1 MSLDY
6 KGNCQIQA
14 HDAEQGLGPGYSGAS
29 RDSRNDVAY
38 SISQGDYVNVTA
50 SKYVLLSGTDLLRGG
65 RWSICYCANYDAGQ
79 GVGVL
84 AGAGQ
89 CNEMQEFHSLAGI
102 LTVMGPS
109 PNNQDQT
116 CTAGAP
122 CTLLF
127 TGESLSALDS
137 IAFVSKSFISR
148 CGVTASD
155 FRIAHDTVRALSML
169 GSGVELQLSGG
180 EAGDIPLGGQWL
192 MCYCVSA
199 YGGCSLPEH
208 FPALAGV
215 FTVLGPSS
223 NNQDQFCTSGA
234 PCTLTFTG
242 QGLSTAD
249 KVAFIPALGLCGVA
263 DLDINLTGNVHVLHQ
278 RHGIGQGRYQTV
290 LLPALGTTVINLGRE
305 DLTQGGVW
313 RMCYCTA
320 NHGGCDDATDFK
332 ALAGTLSV
340 MGSYAQDYHCVA
352 GAPCQLG
359 GSASLASNV
368 GGSSVFDAT
377 TVPQRWPVYADG
389 ETTLWEGLELVMADK
404 VRLVLNSSSELN
416 FCGQDALDA
425 RSLDSDIRVVLG
437 GSDST
442 ADLPLGGRWK
452 VCYCVNYYG
461 GCDDTADF
469 TGFVGILIVKGPNP
483 NSQDQTCTAGQPCT
497 LGPFVGEG
505 LAAGDT
511 LLFAALLGHCGLSG
525 QDLGPAPIVSGQHE
539 VLTSGVSVGI
549 TGGLDCTL
557 GPLLGQDISAEDR
570 VTFVTTAGH
579 YPGYVLVHQPVG
591 TCGDLAAI
599 QDALSFAGAYKPV
612 TAGLTVSL
620 VASDLPRGGEWKV
633 CYCTGGGDAGCTGPA
648 DFGARLGI
656 LTVLGPSPNNQD
668 VTCIAGRPCSLGGFT
683 GQGLSISDRVQLVV
697 HSIGAACGSVSAV
710 EDTSRDADA
719 FQDAAQVIGSGLQVS
734 LLDADLPYGG
744 QWLMCYCVVSA
755 GCSSHVD
762 FAQHLGMLSVRG
774 VAPTTQS
781 HLCIAG
787 VACTLGELSG
797 FGLSTDDYVGIIPCT
812 PAVGSVE
819 VASCCASEDWPS
831 FDSGGGAR
839 HKQIQLVSSK
849 PVVLLAASDVPPG
862 GTWAMCQ
869 CVKSAASAAGCFST
883 QNAKVPVGLL
893 TVVGPSSSQAM
904 PCSAGTA
911 CTSPALLGT
920 DIQQGDLVAL
930 LSEGQCGLAMPSA
943 AAGAGTAKYVDGS
956 LKFDLKGLDLPIGTR
971 LSVCHCAQ
979 RLRGC
984 ESAEDF
990 GSEAALLSV
999 RGPDLATAGTTWS
1012 CAAGFACQVGAF
1024 TGQGLS
1030 AGDKVLLIPLGGT
1043 CGYSSGDGNL
1053 PASGGSRLTVDS
1065 NLQVA
1070 LSDTQLTNG
1079 GRYRVCYCA
1088 VGGGASCAATSA
1100 FAAKGGLLKVTGA
1113 GPVLQNQL
1121 CFTGEACTFVQL
1133 AGVGLLAAD
1142 EVAVIGSSFY
1152 CGAGAILAS
1161 GTIGAGWTLVLT
1173 STQMGSLGGTGNFRL
1188 CFCSS
1193 ATGSCGAAAT
1203 YPQFLGVLQVSAPPS
1218 SLGGRSY
1225 RCYADVLCSLLLRTS
1240 AGMLPSDRVQLI
1252 TASGVCGSASPV
1264 GGVTY
1269 QASGSGS
1276 ASETRAFQLGA
1287 AGAIGPGSYKICHCP
1302 SVDGSDAD
1310 VTACSSNDEFAT
1322 DVGSLDVQGASSLG
1336 DMQGVAGKSWTLGPW
1351 TTHSLSS
1358 FDRVIFVPD
1367 ATDAA
1372 CGSIGRDVN
1381 TDARDQ
1387 AGLAVPRVAQAESK
1401 QFSATATSGEFTVKL
1416 AAGDVPYGGRWQIC
1430 HCPQRESTD
1439 ADEEPCST
1447 AADFATSA
1455 GVITVVGPAPNSQDR
1470 TCTAGSSCIL
1480 GGNLGG
1486 GFVGQGLST
1495 NDKLSLVHSGGTCG
1509 QTAQDLTVF
1518 GSVFLSI
1525 VKAGSSTFTHTLAA
1539 STLSSGGRWKVCY
1552 CARGS
1557 LGAGGCSATTD
1568 FPAMAGYLT
1577 AIGPHT
1583 STQDQTCNAGISC
1596 ALYLVGESMQVGK
1609 DLTMLIPSSGTCGSS
1624 ARDSSVARGNTKL
1637 LGTSF
1642 SVSLGQADLP
1652 KGGQWILC
1660 YCATISGSCPSD
1672 SYFSVRVGM
1681 LSVLGPSP
1689 NNQDRFCTAGKSC
1702 DLSGLTGFGLSRFD
1716 RVRAIDPQA
1725 SCGYSARTAS
1735 PVFAGEDKP
1744 MEFDSLTSTTELS
1757 LSSSQL
1763 PFGGRWKLCYC
1774 TGMTGSCDENGEFG
1788 ALLGLLLVYGPASN
1802 SQDVGCTAGLDCK
1815 ITITGYANP
1824 LNPSSSLT
1832 VSTSDRLALV
1842 LNNCGLDDRDPSIGA
1857 DSYHV
1862 VTYSAADNA
1871 HSVTLPGTDTGST
1884 TRGGVWNMCYCAAG
1898 AGNTCAT
1905 GSDFATRLGVLTLYG
1920 PSPNTQDH
1928 TCITG
1933 VACTVTFTGQRLGM
1947 DDRVF
1952 FIPRDIGT
1960 CGVTAADSQ
1969 IAAGDAKHVQAD
1981 VSVSF
1986 IAADLPVGGQWKM
1999 CYCSDDSAPGRVCGG
2014 SGSADFGTS
2023 AGVLTVLGPNPST
2036 QQITCVAGFDCSFTL
2051 TGEQLG
2057 ARDRVALVPHPSGGS
2072 CGQGERD
2079 RRIAGDMYR
2088 PVGAG
2093 GALHILAADLPFGG
2107 QWRVCYC
2114 AGDYRSCDNYLDFN
2128 AEAGVLTIA
2137 GPTSTSQDK
2146 SCTAGVACIVP
2157 GSSGISAQGR
2167 SSLDKVA
2174 LVDKDS
2180 ACGDAAAAVLSTGSG
2195 SFRPLDSDF
2204 KMHLAPF
2211 DIPNGGI
2218 WKMCYCFSI
2227 ALGPNTGSCAS
2238 LSEFRTSAGL
2248 LKVLGTSSSAQDSSC
2263 VAGASCTVGGAHGL
2277 QGELTKGQ
2285 DKVAFVAAATGSC
2298 GATLPDAN
2306 LAFGSYQQVPW
2317 LGKVELTGSQVQKGG
2332 RWYICFCSAGYGGC
2346 NSFGD
2351 FTDTA
2356 GILTVLGPSPN
2367 SQNAACSAGFACV
2380 LTGPGGLSGQGLSS
2394 ASDKILFTSG
2404 SGCGQSDKDCHV
2416 AQDSYIV
2423 AGTSQVSL
2431 TAHDLP
2437 TRGTWKICY
2446 CTNNYRASD
2455 TSTGCSSPLDYTA
2468 IAGQLTVKP
2477 VIATGFTFT
2486 QTHGSGSAGGGFTA
2500 ASEGSGLPRALLEW
2514 HFDDAQLAEDAL
2526 GAYSPY
2532 WDGSTLAQG
2541 SGTGLIATDGGPD
2554 RAKVHHLDLLGADAA
2569 QVWVEGRIG
2578 GAARFDG
2585 TQVWGTPHVSIQVPA
2600 SSLGLPTAEVS
2611 LAAWVKVS
2619 SFTERAGLVGF
2630 LQDGARQSAGWA
2642 LLLSADGRAH
2652 FAVASVLSS
2661 ATLLRD
2667 PANLLSTPVFSSGS
2681 WRHLVGTYDGTHA
2694 RLFMDGSEVDSR
2706 SLAVL
2711 DGYRQVLEGQNHTC
2725 GDIRYVDTYF
2735 AVGALRDEDEHI
2747 YFQGDLDEVQVYEV
2761 ALSPKE
2767 VNMLYSSYQACT
2779 IFHLQCM
2786 ITDYGHM
2793 HLGSGDCSQRST
2805 STCWYGMV
2813 DQILWNVLVS
2823 GRTVTGQWGRKWSLE
2838 PSGYF
2843 RLHFAE
2849 DCLTFTGCWVQ
2860 TATPLNSCDA
2870 DEAAALLGGNASATS
2885 GLWSG
2890 QGLVGS
2896 RTSRAGEALTVAGTG
2911 IAGVDGTYGSDDCA
2925 DEVPLDAPGGLAV
2938 GGGGAAAGRRLYYSE
2953 RNREVIR
2960 AVDLGASS
2968 CFAPGVVPSAGSVL
2982 LANQPLFAAREC
2994 QALCQTTAG
3003 CLHFSFAAPKVDG
3016 RGDLGL
3022 CTLLAGT
3029 TTAGG
3034 LYADIISAPGFLSGP
3049 AHCPLNSVTH
3059 VAGVRDSPGFS
3070 GDGGDGALAQFHQPV
3085 GITFAPNGLRN
3096 ELYLTDELNHRIRKM
3111 NVGTGNIVTVAGTG
3125 SQGFNPG
3132 DDTAGNA
3139 LLRKFDSPGSVA
3151 VDHLGKVYIS
3161 DMYNQRVRLLDV
3173 GTGQLSTL
3181 AGSGPYGLLNGGY
3194 AGDGGQASQAR
3205 LAAPRAV
3212 VLYGSSLFDVE
3223 LQDNNHRVRVVDL
3236 TSRIITKVA
3245 GIGHAGA
3252 TGDGG
3257 AALSAT
3263 FNFPYSGSR

>member
-1 MSLDY
+1 
-6 KGNCQIQA
+6 
-14 HDAEQGLGPGYSGAS
+14 
-29 RDSRNDVAY
+29 
-38 SISQGDYVNVTA
+38 
-50 SKYVLLSGTDLLRGG
+50 
-65 RWSICYCANYDAGQ
+65 
-79 GVGVL
+79 
-84 AGAGQ
+84 
-89 CNEMQEFHSLAGI
+89 
-102 LTVMGPS
+102 MGPS

-148 CGVTASD
+148 CGVTAGD

-389 ETTLWEGLELVMADK
+389 ETSLWEGLELVMADK

-425 RSLDSDIRVVLG
+425 RVAGGVAQSLDSDIRVVLG

-525 QDLGPAPIVSGQHE
+525 QDLGPATIVSGQHE

-549 TGGLDCTL
+549 TGGEAGDTLRGGVWRRMCYCADYQGCTADSTFTALLGSLTIIGPISQNQGRTCFAGLDCTL

-591 TCGDLAAI
+591 TCRDLAAI

-710 EDTSRDADA
+710 EDTSVGHGEPKAVIQTAGGGGALVVRFPGETWRDAGIPRGSVWKLCYCTNHHGGCSADSDFSVLAGILTVKGPGTNTQDATCMAVSSCTLPDSGSPFTGQDLSAGDSLIFVRKGGSCAFSSRDADA

-734 LLDADLPYGG
+734 LLDADLPFGG

-755 GCSSHVD
+755 GCSSYVD

-781 HLCIAG
+781 QLCIAG

-797 FGLSTDDYVGIIPCT
+797 FGISTDDYVGIIPCT

-819 VASCCASEDWPS
+819 VASCCASEIWPS

-911 CTSPALLGT
+911 CTSPALLGS
-920 DIQQGDLVAL
+920 DIRQGDLVAL

-979 RLRGC
+979 WLRGC

-999 RGPDLATAGTTWS
+999 RGPDLATAGITWS
-1012 CAAGFACQVGAF
+1012 CAAGVACQVGAF
-1024 TGQGLS
+1024 TGQGLG
-1030 AGDKVLLIPLGGT
+1030 AEDKVLLIPLGGT

-1053 PASGGSRLTVDS
+1053 PASGGSPLTVDS

-1088 VGGGASCAATSA
+1088 VGGGASCAATSE
-1100 FAAKGGLLKVTGA
+1100 FAAQGGLLKVTGP
-1113 GPVLQNQL
+1113 GPVPQNQL
-1121 CFTGEACTFVQL
+1121 CFTGEPCTFVQL

-1142 EVAVIGSSFY
+1142 EVATIGSSFY

-1252 TASGVCGSASPV
+1252 TASGACGSASPV

-1416 AAGDVPYGGRWQIC
+1416 AAGDVPFGGRWQIC

-1539 STLSSGGRWKVCY
+1539 STLSRGGRWKVCY

-1577 AIGPHT
+1577 AIGPHP

-1596 ALYLVGESMQVGK
+1596 TLYLVGESMQVGK

-1725 SCGYSARTAS
+1725 TCGYAARTAS

-1788 ALLGLLLVYGPASN
+1788 ALLGLLLVYGPAST

-1815 ITITGYANP
+1815 ITITGYAHP

-1857 DSYHV
+1857 DSYHAV
-1862 VTYSAADNA
+1862 AYSAGDNA
-1871 HSVTLPGTDTGST
+1871 HSVTLPGTDAGST

-1898 AGNTCAT
+1898 AGNRCAT

-1928 TCITG
+1928 MCITG

-1952 FIPRDIGT
+1952 FVPKATGT

-1969 IAAGDAKHVQAD
+1969 IAAGAAKHVQAD

-1986 IAADLPVGGQWKM
+1986 VASDLPVGGQWKM

-2023 AGVLTVLGPNPST
+2023 AGVLTVLGPSPST

-2057 ARDRVALVPHPSGGS
+2057 VRDRVALVPHPSGGS

-2114 AGDYRSCDNYLDFN
+2114 A
-2128 AEAGVLTIA
+2128 
-2137 GPTSTSQDK
+2137 
-2146 SCTAGVACIVP
+2146 
-2157 GSSGISAQGR
+2157 
-2167 SSLDKVA
+2167 
-2174 LVDKDS
+2174 
-2180 ACGDAAAAVLSTGSG
+2180 
-2195 SFRPLDSDF
+2195 
-2204 KMHLAPF
+2204 
-2211 DIPNGGI
+2211 
-2218 WKMCYCFSI
+2218 
-2227 ALGPNTGSCAS
+2227 
-2238 LSEFRTSAGL
+2238 
-2248 LKVLGTSSSAQDSSC
+2248 
-2263 VAGASCTVGGAHGL
+2263 
-2277 QGELTKGQ
+2277 
-2285 DKVAFVAAATGSC
+2285 
-2298 GATLPDAN
+2298 
-2306 LAFGSYQQVPW
+2306 
-2317 LGKVELTGSQVQKGG
+2317 
-2332 RWYICFCSAGYGGC
+2332 
-2346 NSFGD
+2346 
-2351 FTDTA
+2351 
-2356 GILTVLGPSPN
+2356 
-2367 SQNAACSAGFACV
+2367 
-2380 LTGPGGLSGQGLSS
+2380 
-2394 ASDKILFTSG
+2394 
-2404 SGCGQSDKDCHV
+2404 
-2416 AQDSYIV
+2416 
-2423 AGTSQVSL
+2423 
-2431 TAHDLP
+2431 
-2437 TRGTWKICY
+2437 
-2446 CTNNYRASD
+2446 
-2455 TSTGCSSPLDYTA
+2455 
-2468 IAGQLTVKP
+2468 
-2477 VIATGFTFT
+2477 
-2486 QTHGSGSAGGGFTA
+2486 
-2500 ASEGSGLPRALLEW
+2500 
-2514 HFDDAQLAEDAL
+2514 
-2526 GAYSPY
+2526 
-2532 WDGSTLAQG
+2532 
-2541 SGTGLIATDGGPD
+2541 
-2554 RAKVHHLDLLGADAA
+2554 
-2569 QVWVEGRIG
+2569 
-2578 GAARFDG
+2578 
-2585 TQVWGTPHVSIQVPA
+2585 
-2600 SSLGLPTAEVS
+2600 
-2611 LAAWVKVS
+2611 
-2619 SFTERAGLVGF
+2619 
-2630 LQDGARQSAGWA
+2630 
-2642 LLLSADGRAH
+2642 
-2652 FAVASVLSS
+2652 
-2661 ATLLRD
+2661 
-2667 PANLLSTPVFSSGS
+2667 
-2681 WRHLVGTYDGTHA
+2681 
-2694 RLFMDGSEVDSR
+2694 
-2706 SLAVL
+2706 
-2711 DGYRQVLEGQNHTC
+2711 
-2725 GDIRYVDTYF
+2725 
-2735 AVGALRDEDEHI
+2735 
-2747 YFQGDLDEVQVYEV
+2747 
-2761 ALSPKE
+2761 
-2767 VNMLYSSYQACT
+2767 
-2779 IFHLQCM
+2779 
-2786 ITDYGHM
+2786 
-2793 HLGSGDCSQRST
+2793 
-2805 STCWYGMV
+2805 
-2813 DQILWNVLVS
+2813 
-2823 GRTVTGQWGRKWSLE
+2823 
-2838 PSGYF
+2838 
-2843 RLHFAE
+2843 
-2849 DCLTFTGCWVQ
+2849 
-2860 TATPLNSCDA
+2860 
-2870 DEAAALLGGNASATS
+2870 
-2885 GLWSG
+2885 
-2890 QGLVGS
+2890 
-2896 RTSRAGEALTVAGTG
+2896 
-2911 IAGVDGTYGSDDCA
+2911 
-2925 DEVPLDAPGGLAV
+2925 
-2938 GGGGAAAGRRLYYSE
+2938 
-2953 RNREVIR
+2953 
-2960 AVDLGASS
+2960 
-2968 CFAPGVVPSAGSVL
+2968 
-2982 LANQPLFAAREC
+2982 
-2994 QALCQTTAG
+2994 
-3003 CLHFSFAAPKVDG
+3003 
-3016 RGDLGL
+3016 
-3022 CTLLAGT
+3022 
-3029 TTAGG
+3029 
-3034 LYADIISAPGFLSGP
+3034 
-3049 AHCPLNSVTH
+3049 
-3059 VAGVRDSPGFS
+3059 
-3070 GDGGDGALAQFHQPV
+3070 
-3085 GITFAPNGLRN
+3085 
-3096 ELYLTDELNHRIRKM
+3096 
-3111 NVGTGNIVTVAGTG
+3111 
-3125 SQGFNPG
+3125 
-3132 DDTAGNA
+3132 
-3139 LLRKFDSPGSVA
+3139 
-3151 VDHLGKVYIS
+3151 
-3161 DMYNQRVRLLDV
+3161 
-3173 GTGQLSTL
+3173 
-3181 AGSGPYGLLNGGY
+3181 
-3194 AGDGGQASQAR
+3194 
-3205 LAAPRAV
+3205 
-3212 VLYGSSLFDVE
+3212 
-3223 LQDNNHRVRVVDL
+3223 
-3236 TSRIITKVA
+3236 
-3245 GIGHAGA
+3245 
-3252 TGDGG
+3252 
-3257 AALSAT
+3257 
-3263 FNFPYSGSR
+3263 